1 MKIACVLITH
11 LPVKA
16 ELRRNGALHHKPAL
30 IVTQSSGGAAVLDV
44 SSQVKDVTQDM
55 PLQEALSRCKGAV
68 LVEADE
74 TYYHRMFDQIV
85 EALLQRSPL
94 VEKGDLG
101 RAFVDMHGTE
111 AIYGGDEGMTVALL
125 GAVPHGFGPRVGLA
139 ESKFPAYVAAVT
151 SKAGGA
157 TRVSEN
163 VKGFLAELPIDLLPL
178 SWEDR
183 ARLHQFGLH
192 NMGQIASL
200 SVGSM
205 QAQFGTEGR
214 VAWELANGID
224 KSPLVPSKHQESVTE
239 SMTFSIPST
248 SLFAILP
255 AVDIL
260 LGRIFSHPSLRGKYL
275 RSVCVHANVL
285 NRSPWSK
292 RIAFK
297 SAVNKKEPALFAIR
311 SALEATAIPGPLED
325 LSMTVS
331 DTAGE
336 SGTQSSLFV
345 EVRKQQQ
352 LREVMRQ
359 LEARLRTK
367 PPIYRVMDV
376 EPWSRI
382 PERRQALVEF
392 VP

>member
-1 MKIACVLITH
+1 MKVACVLITH

-16 ELRRNGALHHKPAL
+16 ELRRNAVIRHKPVL
-30 IVTQSSGGAAVLDV
+30 IVTRSRGGAEVLDI
-44 SSQVKDVTQDM
+44 SSQVKDVTPGM

-74 TYYHRMFDQIV
+74 TYYRRAFDQVV

-125 GAVPHGFGPRVGLA
+125 GAVPHGFSPRVGLA
-139 ESKFPAYVAAVT
+139 ESKFPAYVAAAMCET
-151 SKAGGA
+151 GGA

-163 VKGFLAELPIDLLPL
+163 VKGFLAELSIDLLPL

-183 ARLHQFGLH
+183 VRLRQFGIH
-192 NMGQIASL
+192 KMGQIASL

-205 QAQFGTEGR
+205 QAQFGAEGR
-214 VAWELANGID
+214 FAWDLASGID
-224 KSPLVPSKHQESVTE
+224 KSPLVPSKHQETVTE
-239 SMTFSIPST
+239 STTFPVPAI
-248 SLFAILP
+248 SLFTILL
-255 AVDIL
+255 AMEVL
-260 LGRIFSHPSLRGKYL
+260 LGRIFSSPSLLGKSL
-275 RSVCVHANVL
+275 RSVSIQAGVL
-285 NRSPWSK
+285 NRAPWSK
-292 RIAFK
+292 TVVFK
-297 SAVNKKEPALFAIR
+297 NPVNTKEAALFALRI
-311 SALEATAIPGPLED
+311 ALEATDIPGPLED
-325 LSMTVS
+325 LRMTVS

-345 EVRKQQQ
+345 EVRKQHQ
-352 LREVMRQ
+352 LREAIRQ
-359 LEARLRTK
+359 LEARLRAR
-367 PPIYRVMDV
+367 PPVYKVMDV